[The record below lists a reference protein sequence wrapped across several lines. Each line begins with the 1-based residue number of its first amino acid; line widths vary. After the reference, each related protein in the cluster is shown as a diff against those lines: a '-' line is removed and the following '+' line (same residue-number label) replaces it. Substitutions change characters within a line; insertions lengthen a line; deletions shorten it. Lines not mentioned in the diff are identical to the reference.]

1 MAFHS
6 IERFLN
12 PVDISYKEAIFVA
25 VLGLIINLVC
35 AWLLKDD
42 QSHHHHGHDE
52 HHHHEHSHSHHQD
65 MNLKAAYIHVLADA
79 LTSILAII
87 ALIAGLI
94 WGAAWLDPIMG
105 IVGSILV
112 FVWAI
117 GLIKQSGKVLLDA
130 NMEAPIVSEIIEV
143 IENSKVNAI
152 ITDLHVWHV
161 GKGKYSCIL
170 CLDIDEDVPSDYFKK
185 ELQIHEELVHITI
198 ELNKNI

>member
-1 MAFHS
+1 M
-6 IERFLN
+6 
-12 PVDISYKEAIFVA
+12 
-25 VLGLIINLVC
+25 C
-35 AWLLKDD
+35 KDCGCTIAGME
-42 QSHHHHGHDE
+42 HNHNE
-52 HHHHEHSHSHHQD
+52 HHHHEHGHSHHDD

-130 NMEAPIVSEIIEV
+130 NMDAPVVSEIIEV
-143 IENSKVNAI
+143 IDNSKVNAK

-170 CLDIDEDVPSDYFKK
+170 CLDVDEDISSDYFKK

-198 ELNKNI
+198 ELNKNIQA